1 MSGNPECELWQ
12 QGIGCQLCQRLMEKI
27 RSWTGSIKPA
37 AARIWDKMY
46 GKILLCKITD
56 LYGGIRLE
64 NIHQTAAHVILAI
77 LKYEQNGP
85 IRLKKN
91 WNNVTISPIKI
102 LPPHGAGYMEK
113 GYEAVREIFNECSR
127 NQMRDVFVEEL
138 QIEDLD
144 AFIKDKY
151 KDEDMSYEKTILED
165 GTVIYDILTSQIKQR
180 YSFTEI

>member
-1 MSGNPECELWQ
+1 MRRVKE
-12 QGIGCQLCQRLMEKI
+12 
-27 RSWTGSIKPA
+27 
-37 AARIWDKMY
+37 
-46 GKILLCKITD
+46 
-56 LYGGIRLE
+56 
-64 NIHQTAAHVILAI
+64 
-77 LKYEQNGP
+77 
-85 IRLKKN
+85 
-91 WNNVTISPIKI
+91 
-102 LPPHGAGYMEK
+102 
-113 GYEAVREIFNECSR
+113 YEAVREIFNECSG

>member
-1 MSGNPECELWQ
+1 MRESLSGNPECERWQ

-113 GYEAVREIFNECSR
+113 GGETSERIRSR
-127 NQMRDVFVEEL
+127 TGDL
-138 QIEDLD
+138 QRMLQEPD
-144 AFIKDKY
+144 AGRICGRAADRGSGCFY
-151 KDEDMSYEKTILED
+151 K
-165 GTVIYDILTSQIKQR
+165 R
-180 YSFTEI
+180 

>member
-1 MSGNPECELWQ
+1 MRRVKE
-12 QGIGCQLCQRLMEKI
+12 
-27 RSWTGSIKPA
+27 
-37 AARIWDKMY
+37 
-46 GKILLCKITD
+46 
-56 LYGGIRLE
+56 
-64 NIHQTAAHVILAI
+64 
-77 LKYEQNGP
+77 
-85 IRLKKN
+85 
-91 WNNVTISPIKI
+91 
-102 LPPHGAGYMEK
+102 
-113 GYEAVREIFNECSR
+113 YEAIREIFNECSG

>member
-1 MSGNPECELWQ
+1 MKE
-12 QGIGCQLCQRLMEKI
+12 
-27 RSWTGSIKPA
+27 
-37 AARIWDKMY
+37 
-46 GKILLCKITD
+46 
-56 LYGGIRLE
+56 
-64 NIHQTAAHVILAI
+64 
-77 LKYEQNGP
+77 
-85 IRLKKN
+85 
-91 WNNVTISPIKI
+91 
-102 LPPHGAGYMEK
+102 
-113 GYEAVREIFNECSR
+113 YEAVREIFNECSG